1 MKGDHFVKMYELR
14 KNRLAFLMFIFF
26 TILFAACSNQTG
38 SDSKGESNK
47 SDTSDLTEKN
57 KAPVTIKIAYAFG
70 EESFHGRFD
79 HIDEKL
85 ENIEI
90 EYVPYENTLE
100 SLQEI
105 YANNVKPDII
115 IQYND
120 MTPVKELDVIE
131 PIDDL
136 AVKHGLDLETLR
148 PSLVAYIRSLDEDG
162 KMIGLPDGSSHVA
175 LYYNKEIFDLFGVEY
190 PDPEKSMTWD
200 EVFALA
206 KQMTGERNGLNY
218 VGFEFAWGN
227 TAAGAQMP
235 LREFAIN
242 MTDPETGEFLFDDRP
257 EFKQYFNMMDTFYN
271 IPDIYDPETEGSCL
285 FCEKRAA
292 MSLASNLFL
301 NEGMGDLE
309 DQDSLDMLPT
319 PVWADAPDITPYLGS
334 SPMIIANYSE
344 HKDEAFQVL
353 MEYISPE
360 NQLEMVQNGSSAS
373 VLSDPAILEQFAVDN
388 EYYKNKNRAAWF
400 TGEPALYEE
409 TQSRWDIFVD
419 IDGALK
425 KLAETD
431 IDVNTLMRE
440 LEEESNAKIQEAMS
454 QK

>member
-1 MKGDHFVKMYELR
+1 MKIFRFR
-14 KNRLAFLMFIFF
+14 KSGIVLFIFIFF
-26 TILFAACSNQTG
+26 TAFITACSNQSGTN
-38 SDSKGESNK
+38 SKEKTVK
-47 SDTSDLTEKN
+47 SDTSDVSAEDKD
-57 KAPVTIKIAYAFG
+57 PVTIKIAYAFG
-70 EESFHGRFD
+70 EESFHDRFD
-79 HIDEKL
+79 HIDKKL
-85 ENIEI
+85 KNIEI
-90 EYVPYENTLE
+90 EYVAYENTLE

-120 MTPVKELDVIE
+120 MAPVKELDVIE

-136 AVKHGLDLETLR
+136 AAKHGLNIDTLR
-148 PSLVAYIRSLDEDG
+148 PSLVAYIRSLDEEG
-162 KMIGLPDGSSHVA
+162 RMIGLPDGSSHVA

-190 PDPEKSMTWD
+190 PDPNKNMTWE
-200 EVFALA
+200 EVFTIA
-206 KQMTGERNGLNY
+206 KQMTGERNGVSY

-227 TAAGAQMP
+227 TAAAAQMP
-235 LREFAIN
+235 LKEFAIN
-242 MTDPETGEFLFDDRP
+242 MTDPKTGEFLFDERP
-257 EFKQYFNMMDTFYN
+257 EFREYFNMMDTFYN

-309 DQDSLDMLPT
+309 TQENMDLLP
-319 PVWADAPDITPYLGS
+319 APIWPEAPNITPYLGS

-353 MEYISPE
+353 LEYISPE

-373 VLSDPAILEQFAVDN
+373 VLSDPAILEQYAAN
-388 EYYKNKNRAAWF
+388 NQYYNNKNRNAWF

-409 TQSRWDIFVD
+409 MQSRWDIFVD
-419 IDGALK
+419 IGGALK

-440 LEEESNAKIQEAMS
+440 LEEESTGKIQEAMS

>member
-1 MKGDHFVKMYELR
+1 MRISRFKKSASAL
-14 KNRLAFLMFIFF
+14 LMFIFF
-26 TILFAACSNQTG
+26 TMLVSACSNQTG
-38 SDSKGESNK
+38 TNSKEETNK
-47 SDTSDLTEKN
+47 SDTSDVSAEDKD
-57 KAPVTIKIAYAFG
+57 PVTIKIAYAFG
-70 EESFHGRFD
+70 EESFHDRFD
-79 HIDEKL
+79 HIDKKL

-90 EYVPYENTLE
+90 EYVAYENTLE

-136 AVKHGLDLETLR
+136 AVKHGLDLDTLR
-148 PSLVAYIRSLDEDG
+148 SSLVAYIRSLDEEG
-162 KMIGLPDGSSHVA
+162 RMIGLPDGSSHVA

-190 PDPEKSMTWD
+190 PDPNKNMTWE
-200 EVFALA
+200 EVFTLA
-206 KQMTGERNGLNY
+206 KQMTGERNGMSY

-227 TAAGAQMP
+227 TAAAAEMP
-235 LREFAIN
+235 LKEFAIN
-242 MTDPETGEFLFDDRP
+242 MTDPETGEFLFDERS
-257 EFKQYFNMMDTFYN
+257 EFREYFNLMDTFYN
-271 IPDIYDPETEGSCL
+271 IPDIYDSETEGSCL

-309 DQDSLDMLPT
+309 AQENMDLLPA
-319 PVWADAPDITPYLGS
+319 PVWPDAPNITPYLGS

-353 MEYISPE
+353 LEYISPE

-373 VLSDPAILEQFAVDN
+373 VLSDPAILEQYAAN
-388 EYYKNKNRAAWF
+388 NQYYKNKNRDAWF

-409 TQSRWDIFVD
+409 LQSRWDIFVD
-419 IDGALK
+419 IGGTLK

-431 IDVNTLMRE
+431 IDVNSLMRE
-440 LEEESNAKIQEAMS
+440 LEEESSGKIQEAMS